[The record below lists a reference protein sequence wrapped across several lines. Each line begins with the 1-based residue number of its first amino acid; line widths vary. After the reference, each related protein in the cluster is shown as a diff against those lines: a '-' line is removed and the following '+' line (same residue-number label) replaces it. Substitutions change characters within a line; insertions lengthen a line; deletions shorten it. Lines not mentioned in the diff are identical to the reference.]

1 MAATGKA
8 GGAIAPLLVLLDT
21 SYNQASWHGVN
32 LRGSLR
38 RVPLEIAAWRPAP
51 GAHNVWELMV
61 HAAYWKYAAWRRLMG
76 AKRGSFP
83 LDGSDFF
90 ARPAGATGVTAA
102 AWRADLRL
110 LDAMHR
116 DLRAAVAA
124 TPAGALSQRLP
135 GSRVTR
141 LRLITGVADHDV
153 YHAGQIQLLKKLY
166 SLRRAGR

>member
-1 MAATGKA
+1 MSRLD
-8 GGAIAPLLVLLDT
+8 PLLLLLDT
-21 SYNQASWHGVN
+21 AYNKASWHGVN

-38 RVPLEIAAWRPAP
+38 RVPLDAAVWRPAP

-61 HAAYWKYAAWRRLMG
+61 HAAYWKYAAWRRLTG

-83 LDGSDFF
+83 LEGSNFF
-90 ARPAGATGVTAA
+90 ERPIEATDA

-116 DLRAAVAA
+116 DLRSAVAA
-124 TPAGALSQRLP
+124 TSEPALSERPP
-135 GSRVTR
+135 GSKVTR
-141 LRLITGVADHDV
+141 LRLIAGVADHDV

-166 SLRRAGR
+166 SLRGGR

>member
-1 MAATGKA
+1 M
-8 GGAIAPLLVLLDT
+8 
-21 SYNQASWHGVN
+21 N

-38 RVPLEIAAWRPAP
+38 RVSLEIAAWRPAP

-61 HAAYWKYAAWRRLMG
+61 HAAYWKYAAWRRLTG

-83 LDGSDFF
+83 LEGSNFF
-90 ARPAGATGVTAA
+90 ARPAEATDA

-124 TPAGALSQRLP
+124 TSARALGQRLP

>member
-1 MAATGKA
+1 MSH
-8 GGAIAPLLVLLDT
+8 PDQLLVLLDT

-38 RVPLEIAAWRPAP
+38 RVSLEAAAWRPSAD
-51 GAHNVWELMV
+51 AHNVWELMV
-61 HAAYWKYAAWRRLMG
+61 HAAYWKYVAWRRLTG

-83 LDGSDFF
+83 LEGSNFF
-90 ARPAGATGVTAA
+90 ARPAEATDA

-110 LDAMHR
+110 LDAVHR

-124 TPAGALSQRLP
+124 TPARALDSRLP

-141 LRLITGVADHDV
+141 LHLITGVAAHDL

-166 SLRRAGR
+166 SRRRTDR

>member
-1 MAATGKA
+1 MAVTGKA

-21 SYNQASWHGVN
+21 SYNQPSWHGVN

-38 RVPLEIAAWRPAP
+38 RVSLEIAAWRPAP

-61 HAAYWKYAAWRRLMG
+61 HAAYWKYAAWRRLTG

-83 LDGSDFF
+83 LEGSDFF
-90 ARPAGATGVTAA
+90 PRPADATDA

-110 LDAMHR
+110 LNAMHR
-116 DLRAAVAA
+116 DLRGAVAA
-124 TPAGALSQRLP
+124 TPARALSQRLP